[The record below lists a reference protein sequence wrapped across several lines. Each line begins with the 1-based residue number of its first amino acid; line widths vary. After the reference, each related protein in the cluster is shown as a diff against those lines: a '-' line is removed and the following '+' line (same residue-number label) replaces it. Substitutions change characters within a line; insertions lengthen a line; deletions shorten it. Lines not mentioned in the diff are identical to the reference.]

1 MKQLMENDGCNDIVT
16 QLYNGE
22 LDMDSVTDELVQA
35 FLKAIVETS
44 TKANAFPMITGVI
57 SPDDFQSLFKVVR
70 ERTSSSPSG
79 LHYTIW
85 KAVAQEDDLASWL
98 SIMMSLPFMYGFVN
112 TRWAKMVDVMIEKK
126 RGNRKIHMLRL
137 LGSLEADF
145 NQSLKLIF

>member
-1 MKQLMENDGCNDIVT
+1 
-16 QLYNGE
+16 
-22 LDMDSVTDELVQA
+22 
-35 FLKAIVETS
+35 
-44 TKANAFPMITGVI
+44 MIRGVI
-57 SPDDFQSLFKVVR
+57 SPDDFQSLFKAVR

-85 KAVAQEDDLASWL
+85 KAIAQEDDLASWL

-137 LGSLEADF
+137 LGGLEADF
-145 NQSLKLIF
+145 NQSLKLLFSRRLMHKAEQIGIHDK